1 MARRSKT
8 ADILAAADANPPQH
22 IPSGPKI
29 DRNVLLPGHRIR
41 HDGWTQERT
50 QRFLDALGHTGCVRD
65 AARIAGVSNVAGYR
79 LKRDYPLFSAAWDEA
94 LKRAQQGL
102 IAIAYRRAVEGR
114 ETIIIRKGEEVERRI
129 QPSDAMLGL
138 MIKRGDMKDG
148 AGGDGGD
155 ALAAAISWAEWQ
167 SGIRFTVA
175 GEKYQDQPDD
185 ASRKAFRDRMMA
197 LRERMIENAEAGGY
211 CLRCEQP
218 LPTAKDNRSMA
229 EMVASGVVGMGD
241 LFP

>member
-1 MARRSKT
+1 MARRSTT
-8 ADILAAADANPPQH
+8 ADISAFADANPPQH
-22 IPSGPKI
+22 IPSGPRV
-29 DRNVLLPGHRIR
+29 DRNTLLPGHRVR

-79 LKRDYPLFSAAWDEA
+79 LRRDYPLFAAAWDDA

-138 MIKRGDMKDG
+138 LVKRGDMAGG
-148 AGGDGGD
+148 AGADAG
-155 ALAAAISWAEWQ
+155 ALAAAISWDEWQ
-167 SGIRFTVA
+167 TGVRFTVA
-175 GEKYQDQPDD
+175 GEKYQDQPED
-185 ASRKAFRDRMMA
+185 AAVKAFRDRMMA
-197 LRERMIENAEAGGY
+197 LRQRMIENAAAGNY

-218 LPTAKDNRSMA
+218 LPVGKDNRSMA
-229 EMVASGVVGMGD
+229 ELVASGAVD
-241 LFP
+241 LEL

>member
-1 MARRSKT
+1 MARRKT
-8 ADILAAADANPPQH
+8 ADVSASADANPPQH
-22 IPSGPKI
+22 IPSGPRV
-29 DRNVLLPGHRIR
+29 DRHALLPGHRTR

-50 QRFLDALGHTGCVRD
+50 QRFLDALAHTGCVRD

-79 LKRDYPLFSAAWDEA
+79 LKRDYPRFAAAWDDA

-138 MIKRGDMKDG
+138 LVKRGDMKDG
-148 AGGDGGD
+148 AGGDTG
-155 ALAAAISWAEWQ
+155 ALAAAISWDEWQ
-167 SGIRFTVA
+167 AGIRFTVS
-175 GEKYQDQPDD
+175 GEKYQDEPEDQ
-185 ASRKAFRDRMMA
+185 ARSAFRDRMLA
-197 LRERMIENAEAGGY
+197 LRQRMIANAEAGGY

-218 LPTAKDNRSMA
+218 LPTTPDNRSMA
-229 EMVASGVVGMGD
+229 ERLAAGALDG
-241 LFP
+241 L